1 MCKNCPVP
9 NRVRREL
16 LPEDSD
22 GCSEFCE
29 NHPHEAARL
38 MGYEVVEDSKVV
50 EMDPVKEANMDKPL
64 KDWTLGEVKE
74 YCKKKGDICGDCPFK
89 YDVSK
94 CKLNSPPDIWPLKSK
109 PRFTQQEVERAKAI
123 RVLWPEATTV
133 KLEDYGRVRVLEVP
147 MVLTVDHFPSLHPG
161 EPVTLD
167 EIIGGAE

>member
-1 MCKNCPVP
+1 MNPCIDYCFYRFGKEYSKDCNNYCEYAKIMAE
-9 NRVRREL
+9 NEKLRAEL
-16 LPEDSD
+16 EQVK
-22 GCSEFCE
+22 GEW
-29 NHPHEAARL
+29 R
-38 MGYEVVEDSKVV
+38 GQ
-50 EMDPVKEANMDKPL
+50 KEANMDKPL